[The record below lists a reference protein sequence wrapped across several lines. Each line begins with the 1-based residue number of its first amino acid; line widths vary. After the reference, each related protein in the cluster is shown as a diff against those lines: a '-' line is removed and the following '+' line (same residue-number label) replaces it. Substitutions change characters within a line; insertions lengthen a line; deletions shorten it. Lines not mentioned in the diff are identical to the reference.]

1 MKNLLLLCSLFLG
14 ATVVMSCEKEDD
26 DPYGNNC
33 EAAAGTVCTTVGT
46 DAMSGPAT
54 WRRING
60 TPNRFRVDFQSGNKN
75 IEIDMYSNDTIPYA
89 NGFAAGSTRA
99 AGTSVITYF
108 DGTDEWVATEGDAS
122 IDGRDN
128 DLLTGRFNGK
138 LTKVGGTKTMYI
150 KASSFKQLPKAN

>member
-1 MKNLLLLCSLFLG
+1 MKNLFLICFLLVGTTALH
-14 ATVVMSCEKEDD
+14 SCEKEDD
-26 DPYGNNC
+26 DPYGDSC
-33 EAAAGTVCTTVGT
+33 EAAAGLVCTTIGT
-46 DAMSGPAT
+46 DGLAGPAT

-75 IEIDMYSNDTIPYA
+75 IEIDMYSNDTIPYS
-89 NGFAAGSTRA
+89 NSFPAGSSRA

-108 DGTDEWVATEGDAS
+108 DGTSEWVATEGEAS

-128 DLLTGRFNGK
+128 DLLSGRFNGK
-138 LTKVGGTKTMYI
+138 LTKVGGTETIYI